1 MELQGKVIAAM
12 PERSGVSQRGEWK
25 SQEFVIETH
34 DSQYPRKLVFTVFGA
49 DRLQRFNIQT
59 GQEVLVAFDI
69 DAHEWN
75 GRWFND
81 IRAYDVRQVEPSQYG
96 ATPVSQPVNAT
107 SENSNSAQ
115 SVISASAEDSAED
128 LPF

>member
-1 MELQGKVIAAM
+1 MELQGKVIAAL
-12 PERSGVSQRGEWK
+12 PERSGVSSRGEWK
-25 SQEFVIETH
+25 TQEFVIETV

-49 DRLQRFNIQT
+49 DRLARFNIQI
-59 GQEVLVAFDI
+59 GQTVLVAFDI

-81 IRAYDVRQVEPSQYG
+81 IRAYDVRQVDPSQQV
-96 ATPVSQPVNAT
+96 APV
-107 SENSNSAQ
+107 
-115 SVISASAEDSAED
+115 ASAPAETEGGADD